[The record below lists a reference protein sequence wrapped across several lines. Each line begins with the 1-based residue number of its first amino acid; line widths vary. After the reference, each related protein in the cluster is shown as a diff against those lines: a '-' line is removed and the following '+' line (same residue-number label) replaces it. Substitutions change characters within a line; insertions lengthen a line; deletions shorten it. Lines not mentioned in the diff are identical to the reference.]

1 MLSRLNK
8 GKHTHCVFIK
18 NQRSNGKKIQLA
30 RFLYISLSFLLHIYN
45 LKLNKLPS

>member
-18 NQRSNGKKIQLA
+18 NKRSNGKKIQLA
-30 RFLYISLSFLLHIYN
+30 RFLHTSLSLLLHDYN
-45 LKLNKLPS
+45 LKLSKLPS